1 MNETTY
7 KTMKHGGAVN
17 IALGIV
23 TIVFGVTVGVLGI
36 ISGAKL
42 LKKKSEIMF

>member
-1 MNETTY
+1 MNEKLY
-7 KTMKHGGAVN
+7 KRIGLTGAGN
-17 IALGIV
+17 IVIGIV
-23 TIVFGVTVGVLGI
+23 SIVTGIVSGVLLI